1 MSRCTLLILFIIYI
15 PEVLAEDGNGEFW
28 KWDSFVSN
36 PLIISAFFIF
46 LFASINYLI
55 DLFKKDKILKKLLR
69 KYLVFQMKDDSRYR
83 GTMRLERDGIEII
96 SEESRQRGHAASY
109 IFNKIEM
116 NTIKAY
122 IRYLDSMNENE
133 KIERDWD
140 LDRVYHP
147 SFLTRLLRKIRNF
160 WVALKDSVRT
170 TIQMIWGSF
179 QKMKAFEPMQRQRGN
194 VKTVSDLDEIEKS
207 LVDYALDESYERL
220 IERFVGTRIKVD
232 VEGANKVDV
241 EGTNKVDVEG
251 TNKVDVEGTKFTAIL
266 KEYNAQYMYL
276 MDIRQE
282 NGQGYSDQWEV
293 NFGIGGTT
301 RDERGMRCRT
311 EGDRLFFENNTPYD
325 ILIGNVK
332 LHDGSPDFVKEFKY
346 EYRVPAFNVQHIFL
360 RPGDLNQTVPPF
372 QKIIT
377 RQRRTYRNFKQVH
390 VQFKS
395 IREADIVFPR
405 KYCHI
410 IESAEKHETQLLDLE
425 TLTEKILVQKE
436 AADITIT
443 DAKGNPI
450 KGINVIHGYITNIN
464 EDRIDIKEIGH
475 SYARRWSIE
484 HAFNRLDDKMR
495 RFASKTVRIL
505 PGFRKR
511 MIAQIALVS
520 KVGRKKAGHKPIGS
534 LLFSPASPRIRP
546 HIKSEMPLKTIVLTG
561 NVTDVE
567 FPVIQQFEKIENHHM
582 LYQETQR
589 LQSVQIAKSH
599 IVWLGHGEIY
609 KEKYQLNIDAEHRI
623 KTFVSRGGIV
633 ITSGQDVTGLRRRSA
648 GWIPEPLIAIEREET
663 TQFKP
668 TYAGKNL
675 FQYPNKIKS
684 GNIKMDDMW
693 TGWNENFQLYA
704 YAHGRDD
711 AAVLLLKFQAGLYII
726 TSLKN
731 ETSNDIEVNQK
742 MIQNLMYFAVK
753 WYDRQKHKNLYYF

>member
-1 MSRCTLLILFIIYI
+1 MSRYTFLILFIIHI
-15 PEVLAEDGNGEFW
+15 PEIMAQDITGNNETW
-28 KWDSFVSN
+28 NWNSFVSN
-36 PLIISAFFIF
+36 PLTISAFFIF

-55 DLFKKDKILKKLLR
+55 DLFKKDKILRKLLK
-69 KYLVFQMKDDSRYR
+69 KYLVFQMKDNRRYR
-83 GTMRLERDGIEII
+83 GTMRLERDGVEII

-109 IFNKIEM
+109 IFNKAEM
-116 NTIKAY
+116 DTIKAY
-122 IRYLDSMNENE
+122 IRYIDSMNENE

-140 LDRVYHP
+140 INRVYHP
-147 SFLTRLLRKIRNF
+147 SFLTRLLRKIRNI

-179 QKMKAFEPMQRQRGN
+179 QKMKAFEPIQTQNREVN
-194 VKTVSDLDEIEKS
+194 VKTEVDEIETS

-220 IERFVGTRIKVD
+220 IERFIGTRVKVKIEETKFTG
-232 VEGANKVDV
+232 VKVKIEDGV
-241 EGTNKVDVEG
+241 KVKIE
-251 TNKVDVEGTKFTAIL
+251 ETKFTAIL
-266 KEYNAQYMYL
+266 KEYNAKYMYL

-282 NGQGYSDQWEV
+282 DGQGYPDQWEV
-293 NFGIGGTT
+293 NFNIGGTT

-311 EGDRLFFENNTPYD
+311 EGKRLLFENNTPYD
-325 ILIGNVK
+325 ILIGNIR
-332 LHDGSPDFVKEFKY
+332 LHDGSPDFVKELKY
-346 EYRVPAFNVQHIFL
+346 EFRVPAFNVLPITL

-377 RQRRTYRNFKQVH
+377 QQKRTYRNFKQIH

-395 IREADIVFPR
+395 FREADIVFPR

-425 TLTEKILVQKE
+425 TLTENILAQKKAE
-436 AADITIT
+436 DITIT
-443 DAKGNPI
+443 DDKGNPI

-475 SYARRWSIE
+475 SYARRWSVE

-495 RFASKTVRIL
+495 RFASKTVKIL

-511 MIAQIALVS
+511 MITQIALVNA
-520 KVGRKKAGHKPIGS
+520 VGRKKSEQKPIVP
-534 LLFSPASPRIRP
+534 LLFSPASPRIKL
-546 HIKSEMPLKTIVLTG
+546 HIKPQIPLKTIVLTG
-561 NVTDVE
+561 NAAAVE
-567 FPVIQQFEKIENHHM
+567 FPVIQQFEEIENHHI
-582 LYQETQR
+582 LYQETQS
-589 LQSVQIAKSH
+589 LKSVQIAKSH
-599 IVWLGHGEIY
+599 ILWIGHGEIY

-623 KTFVSRGGIV
+623 KTFVSQGGIV

-648 GWIPEPLIAIEREET
+648 GWIPEPLIATEREET
-663 TQFKP
+663 TQFEP

-675 FQYPNKIKS
+675 FRYPNRIKS

-693 TGWNENFQLYA
+693 TGWNEKFQLYA
-704 YAHGRDD
+704 HAHGNDD

-731 ETSNDIEVNQK
+731 ETSDDIEINQK

-753 WYDRQKHKNLYYF
+753 WYDQQKHKNLYYF

>member
-1 MSRCTLLILFIIYI
+1 
-15 PEVLAEDGNGEFW
+15 
-28 KWDSFVSN
+28 
-36 PLIISAFFIF
+36 
-46 LFASINYLI
+46 
-55 DLFKKDKILKKLLR
+55 
-69 KYLVFQMKDDSRYR
+69 MK
-83 GTMRLERDGIEII
+83 GT
-96 SEESRQRGHAASY
+96 
-109 IFNKIEM
+109 
-116 NTIKAY
+116 
-122 IRYLDSMNENE
+122 
-133 KIERDWD
+133 
-140 LDRVYHP
+140 
-147 SFLTRLLRKIRNF
+147 
-160 WVALKDSVRT
+160 
-170 TIQMIWGSF
+170 
-179 QKMKAFEPMQRQRGN
+179 
-194 VKTVSDLDEIEKS
+194 
-207 LVDYALDESYERL
+207 
-220 IERFVGTRIKVD
+220 KVD
-232 VEGANKVDV
+232 VK
-241 EGTNKVDVEG
+241 
-251 TNKVDVEGTKFTAIL
+251 GTKFTAIL

>member
-1 MSRCTLLILFIIYI
+1 MSKYTFLILFIIHI
-15 PEVLAEDGNGEFW
+15 PEIMAQNTTRDNRT
-28 KWDSFVSN
+28 WDWNSFVSN
-36 PLIISAFFIF
+36 PLTISAFFIF

-55 DLFKKDKILKKLLR
+55 DLFKKDKILRKLLK
-69 KYLVFQMKDDSRYR
+69 KYLVFQMKDNRRYR
-83 GTMRLERDGIEII
+83 GTMRLERDGVEII

-109 IFNKIEM
+109 IFNKAEM
-116 NTIKAY
+116 DTIKAY
-122 IRYLDSMNENE
+122 IRYIDSMNENE

-140 LDRVYHP
+140 LNRVYHP
-147 SFLTRLLRKIRNF
+147 SFLTRLLRKIRNI

-179 QKMKAFEPMQRQRGN
+179 QKMKTFEPLQTQDTN
-194 VKTVSDLDEIEKS
+194 VKTEVEEIEQS

-220 IERFVGTRIKVD
+220 IERFIGTRVKVKIALPKTSGNSP
-232 VEGANKVDV
+232 ETKTSGNSP
-241 EGTNKVDVEG
+241 E
-251 TNKVDVEGTKFTAIL
+251 TKFTAIL
-266 KEYNAQYMYL
+266 KEYNAKYMYL

-282 NGQGYSDQWEV
+282 DGQGYPDQWEV
-293 NFGIGGTT
+293 NFNIGETT
-301 RDERGMRCRT
+301 RDERGMRCRI
-311 EGDRLFFENNTPYD
+311 EGERLFFENNTPYD
-325 ILIGNVK
+325 ILIGNVR
-332 LHDGSPDFVKEFKY
+332 LHDGSPDFVKELKY
-346 EYRVPAFNVQHIFL
+346 EFRVPAFNVLPITL
-360 RPGDLNQTVPPF
+360 RPEDLNQTVPPF

-377 RQRRTYRNFKQVH
+377 RQKRTYKNFKQIH

-395 IREADIVFPR
+395 FREADIVFPR

-425 TLTEKILVQKE
+425 TLTENILTQKE
-436 AADITIT
+436 TADITIT
-443 DAKGNPI
+443 DHKGNPI

-475 SYARRWSIE
+475 SYARRWSVE

-495 RFASKTVRIL
+495 RFASKTVKIL

-511 MIAQIALVS
+511 MITQMALVNA
-520 KVGRKKAGHKPIGS
+520 VGRKKSEQKPIVP
-534 LLFSPASPRIRP
+534 LLFSPASPRIKL
-546 HIKSEMPLKTIVLTG
+546 HIKPQIPLKTIVLTG
-561 NVTDVE
+561 NAAAVE
-567 FPVIQQFEKIENHHM
+567 FPVIQKFEEIENHHI
-582 LYQETQR
+582 LYQET
-589 LQSVQIAKSH
+589 LSLKSVQIAKSH
-599 IVWLGHGEIY
+599 ILWIGHGEIY

-633 ITSGQDVTGLRRRSA
+633 ITSGQDVTGLRRRST
-648 GWIPEPLIAIEREET
+648 GWIPEPLIATEREET
-663 TQFKP
+663 TQFEP
-668 TYAGKNL
+668 THAGKNL
-675 FQYPNKIKS
+675 FQYPNRIKS
-684 GNIKMDDMW
+684 GSIKMDDMW
-693 TGWNENFQLYA
+693 TGWNEKFQLYA
-704 YAHGRDD
+704 HAHGSDD